1 MQLQVELVLKNI
13 VNVLKMVLKS
23 IKFNLRIAVYTL
35 NQKSALNQ
43 ETKKK
48 ARCSQADFLEK
59 YLERKEA

>member
-1 MQLQVELVLKNI
+1 
-13 VNVLKMVLKS
+13 MVLKS

-43 ETKKK
+43 ETAKKIGEAAKKK